1 MVQARQGRKERC
13 YCLLCMYIMST
24 AAAGRQAGSITQ
36 TYFDIDNG
44 DGGLGLVKVAC
55 HPVHG
60 FWYKIKHQ
68 I

>member
-1 MVQARQGRKERC
+1 M
-13 YCLLCMYIMST
+13 LLFIVHVHMNVHSSSSHDYT
-24 AAAGRQAGSITQ
+24 E

-44 DGGLGLVKVAC
+44 DGGLGLVEVAC

>member
-1 MVQARQGRKERC
+1 MGGWMDGKVETGRKERC
-13 YCLLCMYIMST
+13 YCACTYR
-24 AAAGRQAGSITQ
+24 AQKQRAGSITQ

-44 DGGLGLVKVAC
+44 DGGLRLVKVAC